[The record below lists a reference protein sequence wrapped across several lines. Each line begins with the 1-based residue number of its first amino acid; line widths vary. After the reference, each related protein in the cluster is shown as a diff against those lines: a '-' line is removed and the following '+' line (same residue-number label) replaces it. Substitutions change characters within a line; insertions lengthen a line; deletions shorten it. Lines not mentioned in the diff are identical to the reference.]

1 MPPLDYIVIVL
12 VCIILICMFCFLTT
26 DEYGDKPKIY
36 SKGYV
41 ILFVLLSF
49 IPYFNFFL
57 AIVLLTLYVI
67 ARACGELQ
75 LKRNKFTK
83 KWFGVGNKD

>member
-12 VCIILICMFCFLTT
+12 VCIILICMFYFLTT
-26 DEYGDKPKIY
+26 DKYGNKPKAY
-36 SKGYV
+36 SRGYV
-41 ILFVLLSF
+41 ILFILLSF

-57 AIVLLTLYVI
+57 AIVLLAIYI
-67 ARACGELQ
+67 MARVYGDLL